1 MLYEGQTGHTHSKL
15 VLNYDYL
22 QFRSQVH
29 REYMTGLSELM
40 FT

>member
-1 MLYEGQTGHTHSKL
+1 MKGKPVILILKL